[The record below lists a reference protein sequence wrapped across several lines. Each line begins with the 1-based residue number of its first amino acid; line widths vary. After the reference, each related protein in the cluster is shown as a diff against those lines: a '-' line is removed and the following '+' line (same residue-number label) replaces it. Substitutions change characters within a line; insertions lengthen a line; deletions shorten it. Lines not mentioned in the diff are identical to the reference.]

1 MHQSKLS
8 NWELIMP
15 GGGLTAIG
23 LAGLVTSYSGL
34 AHTFVDG
41 MHALTGLLT
50 MIGLIILAQGILDG
64 GGVSTTNRTKA
75 VVLVIVSICLGFGT
89 FGLVFTENST
99 VSVFYAVLVMI
110 AIPAIV
116 ISYFAM
122 KIPQYAKPVGTI
134 FILAFGCA
142 IGLYVAFGYVGPDG
156 YLVASEAEEA
166 IEEVVD
172 TMPTGPVFPISI
184 LAGSAEQGNPDYD
197 PDEALVSQGHII
209 EWINQDEM
217 SHTVTSSL
225 DFGET
230 FDSGLMNAGDS
241 FLLDS
246 NKLDLGSYEY
256 LCIVH
261 PWMVSTIIIEESV
274 E

>member
-1 MHQSKLS
+1 
-8 NWELIMP
+8 MP

-34 AHTFVDG
+34 AHTFIDG
-41 MHALTGLLT
+41 MHALSGLLT

-75 VVLVIVSICLGFGT
+75 VVLVIVSICLGFAT
-89 FGLVFTENST
+89 FALIFTENST
-99 VSVFYAVLVMI
+99 VSVFYAILLMI

-122 KIPQYAKPVGTI
+122 KVPQYVKPVGVI
-134 FILAFGCA
+134 FVLAFGSA
-142 IGLYVAFGYVGPDG
+142 IGMYVAFGYVGPDG
-156 YLVASEAEEA
+156 YLVASEV
-166 IEEVVD
+166 EEVIEIVEEIV
-172 TMPTGPVFPISI
+172 PSGPIFAISF

-197 PDEALVSQGHII
+197 PDEALIPQGHII
-209 EWINQDEM
+209 EWINDDDM
-217 SHTVTSSL
+217 SHTVTSSV

-230 FDSGLMNAGDS
+230 FDSGLLNAGEVFS
-241 FLLDS
+241 LDS

-261 PWMVSTIIIEESV
+261 PWMVSTIVIEEPV

>member
-1 MHQSKLS
+1 
-8 NWELIMP
+8 MP
-15 GGGLTAIG
+15 GGGLPAIG

-75 VVLVIVSICLGFGT
+75 VVLVIISICLGFGT
-89 FGLVFTENST
+89 FALVFTENST
-99 VSVFYAVLVMI
+99 VSVFYAILVMI

-122 KIPQYAKPVGTI
+122 KIPQYAKPVGVI
-134 FILAFGCA
+134 FILAFGTA
-142 IGLYVAFGYVGPDG
+142 IGLYVAFGFVGPDG
-156 YLVASEAEEA
+156 YLVASQ
-166 IEEVVD
+166 IEEVPEMVEEI
-172 TMPTGPVFPISI
+172 MPTGPVFGISI
-184 LAGSAEQGNPDYD
+184 LAGSAEQGNPDYE
-197 PDEALVSQGHII
+197 PDEAFVPQGHTI
-209 EWINQDEM
+209 EWVNNDEM
-217 SHTVTSSL
+217 SHTVTSSI

-230 FDSGLMNAGDS
+230 FDSGLLNAGDV
-241 FLLDS
+241 FTLDS

-261 PWMVSTIIIEESV
+261 PWMISTIVIDEPV

>member
-1 MHQSKLS
+1 
-8 NWELIMP
+8 MP

-41 MHALTGLLT
+41 MHALSGLLT
-50 MIGLIILAQGILDG
+50 MIGLIILAQGILD

-89 FGLVFTENST
+89 FALIFTENST
-99 VSVFYAVLVMI
+99 VSVFYAILLMI

-122 KIPQYAKPVGTI
+122 KVPQYVKPVGVI
-134 FILAFGCA
+134 FILAFGSA

-156 YLVASEAEEA
+156 YLVASEVEE
-166 IEEVVD
+166 IVEVVEEVL
-172 TMPTGPVFPISI
+172 PTGPIFAISI
-184 LAGSAEQGNPDYD
+184 LAGSAEQGNPDYG
-197 PDEALVSQGHII
+197 PDEAFVSQGHTIQ
-209 EWINQDEM
+209 WTNDDEM
-217 SHTVTSSL
+217 SHTVTSSI

-230 FDSGLMNAGDS
+230 FDSGLLNGGETFS
-241 FLLDS
+241 LDS
-246 NKLDLGSYEY
+246 DTLDLGSYEY

-261 PWMVSTIIIEESV
+261 PWMVSTIVIEEPV

>member
-1 MHQSKLS
+1 
-8 NWELIMP
+8 MP

-34 AHTFVDG
+34 AHTFIDG
-41 MHALTGLLT
+41 MHALSGLLT

-99 VSVFYAVLVMI
+99 VSIFYAVLVMI

-122 KIPQYAKPVGTI
+122 KIPQYTKPVGTI

-142 IGLYVAFGYVGPDG
+142 IGLYVAFGYVGPDA
-156 YLVASEAEEA
+156 YLVASEV
-166 IEEVVD
+166 EEVVEEVIV
-172 TMPTGPVFPISI
+172 TMPTGPVFAISI

-261 PWMVSTIIIEESV
+261 PWMISTIVIQEPV

>member
-1 MHQSKLS
+1 
-8 NWELIMP
+8 MP

-75 VVLVIVSICLGFGT
+75 VVLVIISICLGFGT
-89 FGLVFTENST
+89 FALVFTENST
-99 VSVFYAVLVMI
+99 VSVFYAILIMI

-116 ISYFAM
+116 ISYFTM
-122 KIPQYAKPVGTI
+122 KIPQYAKPIGVI
-134 FILAFGCA
+134 FILAFGSA

-156 YLVASEAEEA
+156 YLVASEVEE
-166 IEEVVD
+166 IVEVVEEVL
-172 TMPTGPVFPISI
+172 PTGPMFAISI
-184 LAGSAEQGNPDYD
+184 LAGSAEQGNPDYG
-197 PDEALVSQGHII
+197 PDEAFVSQGHVI
-209 EWINQDEM
+209 EWTNDDEM

-241 FLLDS
+241 FSLDS
-246 NKLDLGSYEY
+246 NQLDLGLYEY

-261 PWMVSTIIIEESV
+261 PWMISTIVIEEPV